1 VTQTL
6 NLRQQNRTGIVLPIK
21 TSSFSGTYVISVV
34 KRPLEPAI
42 FITNFKGETLNPL
55 NIGFLETNFT
65 LNASRSVDPD
75 DPRSQLSYTWSCP
88 AMITVE

>member
-1 VTQTL
+1 M
-6 NLRQQNRTGIVLPIK
+6 
-21 TSSFSGTYVISVV
+21 ISVV
-34 KRPLEPAI
+34 KRPQEPAI
-42 FITNFKGETLNPL
+42 FITNFKGEALNPL

-88 AMITVE
+88 AMITVD